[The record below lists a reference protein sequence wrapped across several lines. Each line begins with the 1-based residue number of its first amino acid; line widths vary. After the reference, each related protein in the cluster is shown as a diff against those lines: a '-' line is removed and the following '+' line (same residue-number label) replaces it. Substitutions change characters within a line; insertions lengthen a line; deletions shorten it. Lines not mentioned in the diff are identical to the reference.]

1 MERFR
6 RFERL
11 KRFRQLTL
19 GLCQKKKGIK
29 FSRKMGSE
37 MSLFYLE
44 NLQEL
49 GNVEKI
55 IESTTQK
62 TFYILKEEGF

>member
-1 MERFR
+1 
-6 RFERL
+6 
-11 KRFRQLTL
+11 
-19 GLCQKKKGIK
+19 
-29 FSRKMGSE
+29 

-44 NLQEL
+44 NLQES